1 MAVPAGKRYREDSFA
16 SDNEFSEDS
25 VGIFPS
31 ENESDDDDDTRECFF
46 PSEES
51 NQANMDSHTI
61 NLSDSSLSQ
70 QEMPET
76 EEIGEEMVRIGKIL
90 VSTCCENFCL
100 RRLTAMDV
108 IASKAEQSQCKNRSE
123 CTDWLFTKLRENS
136 SETNKGDLQTRY
148 FVAGKEIC
156 SSAWC
161 KLFSV
166 SHRTLQRMQ
175 SKLTFED
182 GIQHGNS
189 TCSQV
194 HHSQSLATICERLRS
209 TEFCIPEMNSKYP
222 LNASENTSEI
232 VHSTKTN
239 SSIIDQLTVQ
249 NAKPLSEDSQHECY
263 DRDTSNF
270 APAIAYDLLE
280 KCLDLNPHVRITAHQ
295 ALQHPFL
302 SS

>member
-1 MAVPAGKRYREDSFA
+1 MAGPSRKRYREDSFA

-25 VGIFPS
+25 VGPDGIFPS
-31 ENESDDDDDTRECFF
+31 ESESDEDDDTRECFF

-76 EEIGEEMVRIGKIL
+76 EEIGEEMVHIGEIL

-108 IASKAEQSQCKNRSE
+108 IASKAEQSQCQNRSE
-123 CTDWLFTKLRENS
+123 RSNWLFTKLRENS

-189 TCSQV
+189 GKKRLNTKTEAAV
-194 HHSQSLATICERLRS
+194 AWMERYFNLIGDKMPDKDQIHLPCWETQKDIYHRYS
-209 TEFCIPEMNSKYP
+209 SDVQKRGEEILGISMFYKIWTEKFSNVVIPEV
-222 LNASENTSEI
+222 SEI
-232 VHSTKTN
+232 MY
-239 SSIIDQLTVQ
+239 IIANCHL
-249 NAKPLSEDSQHECY
+249 
-263 DRDTSNF
+263 
-270 APAIAYDLLE
+270 
-280 KCLDLNPHVRITAHQ
+280 
-295 ALQHPFL
+295 
-302 SS
+302 